1 MSKQQ
6 IGFVQIV
13 KMAFGFFM
21 VLVYL
26 GMAALFASNFF
37 NWSATPTWTAVRW
50 FFVVV
55 FAAYGIFRGYR
66 EITGTH
72 TYGMRTYDKQED
84 DEQYGTYND
93 FIKQKDNDGEKK

>member
-84 DEQYGTYND
+84 EEQYGTYND

>member
-6 IGFVQIV
+6 IGFVKIM

-84 DEQYGTYND
+84 EEQYGTYND
-93 FIKQKDNDGEKK
+93 FIKQKDNDDEKK

>member
-55 FAAYGIFRGYR
+55 FAVYGIFRGYR

-93 FIKQKDNDGEKK
+93 FIKQKDNDDEKK

>member
-84 DEQYGTYND
+84 EEQYGTYND
-93 FIKQKDNDGEKK
+93 FIKQKDNDDEKK

>member
-21 VLVYL
+21 VLVYI

-84 DEQYGTYND
+84 EEQYGTYND
-93 FIKQKDNDGEKK
+93 FIKQKDTDDEKK

>member
-6 IGFVQIV
+6 IGFVQFV